1 MLIRRAVLPTLL
13 VLLLLGT
20 LVGTSPGAGPGTDVD
35 VAVHDG
41 PRRHGTA
48 LDGVPE
54 PGGDADEPVVRSGL
68 VAGGYAA
75 ALREAVDVPVA
86 PLSRPHDWV
95 ERGPFATGGRI
106 TDLALHDDV
115 LYVATASGGLWR
127 SDDDGRTL
135 QPAWPRDLP
144 QPIGAVTVTAGGVL
158 LAGTGE
164 ANAGGGSTTFPG
176 TGLYRSTDGGLTWA
190 PSGLPDSATV
200 ARLVA
205 HPTDPDVVWAAA
217 GGDLFGPGGER
228 GIYVSED
235 AGVSWTRVLEG
246 ATPTAGGADLAID
259 PADPDHLLASMWDRQ
274 RMPDLRRYGGS
285 GSGLYESTDGGRS
298 WAPISDGIPGFTD
311 DAGRIA
317 VAFSPADPRVAYAV
331 VTRGDGRSAGF
342 HRSEDGGSTWT
353 MVTNGP
359 RYAGSQFIFGW
370 WFSKVF
376 PAPEDPDRVLVPGLT
391 LLESTDGGATFA
403 ADGRV
408 HADHHALLWDPEDP
422 SRAWLGSDGGLYR
435 STDGGRVFTW
445 TLAEQQPF
453 TQPYTVAVPPTDQT
467 RVAAGFQDI
476 GCMLADGDEPWT
488 SVGGCGDGVTV
499 SPHPTDADD
508 VIVCGQYGRCRRTTT
523 FGGGAANLPTPPVD
537 RAAWSAPLVRLAADP
552 EHLLFGGNTLH
563 RSEDGGG
570 TWTTVSPDLTRG
582 SSPDIDYPYGTITE
596 ILPLDGDG
604 TGIVVGT
611 DDGLVQRTDDG
622 GATWRTLL
630 DGDRWVTG
638 LAAGGRVLL
647 VGTSGYF
654 DGEDS
659 PHVRASTDGGDTWVD
674 VAAGLP
680 DAPVNDVVVAG
691 DAVVVATDVGVHVT
705 WDLLG
710 PDGPTGHPVRW
721 YRVGADLPQAP
732 ALDLDH
738 RDDTG
743 LLTVATFG
751 RGVWQTRLPR
761 ITRWAGEG
769 RYATAVEVGRAGAV
783 ADPVDTVVLASG
795 EDFPDALTA
804 AALVARAEGWRLL
817 LTARDTL
824 PEATAEAL
832 TDLAPATVIVVGG
845 PAAVA
850 DRVLDEVSSLV
861 DSGTVLRLAG
871 DSRYATAVDVAMAHR
886 DVQEVLLATSG
897 GPFDA
902 LAAAALAVQR
912 DAVVLLTDPDALP
925 AVTADALATLT
936 PERVTVI
943 GGSAVVSDEVL
954 GGATAAAGGAT
965 GERLAGPDRFA
976 TAGVVARASAPDGA
990 DAVWLASGTA
1000 WVDALAAAA
1009 SADPV
1014 LLVDSDGVPGV
1025 TADVLAT
1032 LGPVDVRLAG
1042 GTAVVGDA
1050 VESAVLH
1057 GAG

>member
-1 MLIRRAVLPTLL
+1 MLIRRAVASAALLSLLL
-13 VLLLLGT
+13 VGVLG
-20 LVGTSPGAGPGTDVD
+20 GTGDGV
-35 VAVHDG
+35 DG

-48 LDGVPE
+48 LAGIPQ
-54 PGGDADEPVVRSGL
+54 PGGDADEPVMRSGM
-68 VAGGYAA
+68 VVGGYAA
-75 ALREAVDVPVA
+75 ALRQAAEVPVA
-86 PLSRPHDWV
+86 PLTVSHGWV

-106 TDLALHDDV
+106 TDLARDDDV

-135 QPAWPRDLP
+135 QPAWPRDLV
-144 QPIGAVTVTAGGVL
+144 QPIGAVVVTAGGVL

-176 TGLYRSTDGGLTWA
+176 TGLYRSTDGGETWTA
-190 PSGLPDSATV
+190 SGLSDSATI

-205 HPTDPDVVWAAA
+205 HPTDPDVVWVAA

-228 GIYVSED
+228 GIYRSDD
-235 AGVSWTRVLEG
+235 AGLRWTRVLDG
-246 ATPTAGGADLAID
+246 TTPTTGGADLALD
-259 PADPDHLLASMWDRQ
+259 PVDPDHQLASMWDRQ
-274 RMPDLRRYGGS
+274 RMPDLRRYGGP
-285 GSGLYESTDGGRS
+285 GSGLYESFDGGRS
-298 WAPISDGIPGFTD
+298 WTPITDGIPGFTD

-317 VAFSPADPRVAYAV
+317 VAFSPADPAVAYAV
-331 VTRGDGRSAGF
+331 VTRGDGRSGGF

-353 MVTNGP
+353 MVTNSA

-408 HADHHALLWDPEDP
+408 HADHHALLWDREDP
-422 SRAWLGSDGGLYR
+422 SRAWLGSDGGLYH
-435 STDGGRVFTW
+435 STDGGRSFSW
-445 TLAEQQPF
+445 TLAQDQPF
-453 TQPYTVAVPPTDQT
+453 TQPYTVAVPPTDQA
-467 RVAAGFQDI
+467 RVVAGFQDI
-476 GCMLADGDEPWT
+476 GCMLVDGDEPWT
-488 SVGGCGDGVTV
+488 AVGGCGDGVTV

-508 VIVCGQYGRCRRTTT
+508 VIVCGQYGRCRRTTA
-523 FGGGAANLPTPPVD
+523 FGGGTTNLPTPPVD
-537 RAAWSAPLVRLAADP
+537 RAAWSAPLVRLDADAD
-552 EHLLFGGNTLH
+552 HLLFGGNTLH
-563 RSEDGGG
+563 RTVDGGR
-570 TWTTVSPDLTRG
+570 TWTPVSPDLTRG

-596 ILPLDGDG
+596 ILPLDADG

-622 GATWRTLL
+622 GETWRTLL
-630 DGDRWVTG
+630 DSDRWVTG
-638 LAAGGRVLL
+638 LATDGRVLL

-674 VAAGLP
+674 VADGLP

-691 DAVVVATDVGVHVT
+691 NAVVVATDVGVHAS

-710 PDGPTGHPVRW
+710 PPEQSSQPLRW
-721 YRVGADLPQAP
+721 YRVGPDLPQAP
-732 ALDLDH
+732 AMDLDH

-751 RGVWQTRLPR
+751 RGIWQTRLPR
-761 ITRWAGEG
+761 VSRWAGAG
-769 RYATAVEVGRAGAV
+769 RYATAVAVNAAGSTAGGTE
-783 ADPVDTVVLASG
+783 TVVLASG

-804 AALVARAEGWRLL
+804 AALVARTDGWRLL
-817 LTARDTL
+817 LTAADRL
-824 PEATAEAL
+824 PDPTAVAL
-832 TDLAPATVIVVGG
+832 AEMAPSSVVVVGG

-850 DRVLDEVSSLV
+850 DTVVDDVAALV
-861 DSGTVLRLAG
+861 GDATVVRLAG
-871 DSRYATAVDVAMAHR
+871 DDRYATAAAVAMAH
-886 DVQEVLLATSG
+886 DGVEEVLLATAG

-902 LAAAALAVQR
+902 LAAAALAVER
-912 DAVVLLTDPDALP
+912 HAVVLLTDPDVLP
-925 AVTADALATLT
+925 AVTADALASLT
-936 PERVTVI
+936 PDRVTAVGGQAVI
-943 GGSAVVSDEVL
+943 SDEVL
-954 GGATAAAGGAT
+954 VAAATAAGAGAHD
-965 GERLAGPDRFA
+965 RLAGPDRYA
-976 TAGVVARASAPDGA
+976 TAAVVALAAAPDGA
-990 DAVWLASGTA
+990 GGVWLASGTA

-1009 SADPV
+1009 SGDPV
-1014 LLVDSDGVPGV
+1014 LLVAADGVPTS
-1025 TADVLAT
+1025 TADAIGV

-1057 GAG
+1057 GTG